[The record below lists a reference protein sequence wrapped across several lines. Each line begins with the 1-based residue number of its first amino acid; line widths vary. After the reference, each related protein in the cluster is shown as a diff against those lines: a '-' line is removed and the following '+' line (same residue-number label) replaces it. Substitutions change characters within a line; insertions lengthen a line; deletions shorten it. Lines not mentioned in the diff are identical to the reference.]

1 MPAARLLPGVEIEGY
16 RLEEKVHQGSMSA
29 IWRVSREDTPL
40 PLAMKVPLFREVDD
54 PTAIVGFEVEQMI
67 LPTLSGPH
75 VPRFIALGDWAV
87 QPYIVMEFLAGKSLR
102 PILDRAPLAWEE
114 VAAIGAR
121 VAFALHDIHTQGVIH
136 LDLKPSNIMFRETGE
151 AVLID
156 FGLARHDRLPDLLA
170 EEFRLPMG
178 TGPYMSPEQVRYVRN
193 EPRSDIFALGVVLYH
208 LTTAQRPFG
217 NPTSVRA
224 LRHRLYRDPIPPRGR
239 TPTCPPWLQEVI
251 LRCLEVEPRNRY
263 ATAAQLAF
271 DLQHADQVVQTS
283 RAERLSRDGP
293 VAVWKRRFRRLG
305 EEPEERPPAA
315 ERLAKAP
322 IILVAVDTTQ
332 RSVALSDALRLAA
345 RRALRT
351 EPGARLACVTVMKTH
366 RIAMDVTLDEEGRS
380 IHVKRLV
387 ELKHWARP
395 LGIPL
400 SRITYHVLGA
410 PDAAS
415 AIVEFATAN
424 QVDQILIGSRGSSTL
439 RRYLGSVSSQVVAQA
454 ECTVTVVKA
463 AEPISEVLR
472 SEASAK
478 QPG

>member
-1 MPAARLLPGVEIEGY
+1 MPAARLLPGVEIDGY

-193 EPRSDIFALGVVLYH
+193 ERAATSSPSESCS
-208 LTTAQRPFG
+208 TT
-217 NPTSVRA
+217 
-224 LRHRLYRDPIPPRGR
+224 
-239 TPTCPPWLQEVI
+239 
-251 LRCLEVEPRNRY
+251 
-263 ATAAQLAF
+263 
-271 DLQHADQVVQTS
+271 
-283 RAERLSRDGP
+283 
-293 VAVWKRRFRRLG
+293 
-305 EEPEERPPAA
+305 
-315 ERLAKAP
+315 
-322 IILVAVDTTQ
+322 
-332 RSVALSDALRLAA
+332 
-345 RRALRT
+345 
-351 EPGARLACVTVMKTH
+351 
-366 RIAMDVTLDEEGRS
+366 
-380 IHVKRLV
+380 
-387 ELKHWARP
+387 
-395 LGIPL
+395 
-400 SRITYHVLGA
+400 
-410 PDAAS
+410 
-415 AIVEFATAN
+415 
-424 QVDQILIGSRGSSTL
+424 
-439 RRYLGSVSSQVVAQA
+439 
-454 ECTVTVVKA
+454 
-463 AEPISEVLR
+463 
-472 SEASAK
+472 
-478 QPG
+478 